1 MVVMEK
7 FPNQR
12 LRSDCLGLCFLLY
25 HFVLHLAILC
35 ESFNHRWVTESLHHH
50 RQCYRVFLWQSVKHN
65 LDRRMHLS
73 RIEQH
78 LEPGQYYFPSMKVT
92 FSWNTSFFFCVW
104 ECHCRKKYTECIDN
118 KARESDA
125 IFWLQMSS
133 FLLWLPVF
141 PSVILKKKKTHR

>member
-12 LRSDCLGLCFLLY
+12 LRSDCLGLCFFLY

-35 ESFNHRWVTESLHHH
+35 ESFNHHWVTESLHHH

-73 RIEQH
+73 RMEQR
-78 LEPGQYYFPSMKVT
+78 LESRQYYFPSMKVT
-92 FSWNTSFFFCVW
+92 FSWNTSFFFSVC
-104 ECHCRKKYTECIDN
+104 
-118 KARESDA
+118 ESA
-125 IFWLQMSS
+125 IAEKNTRNASIIRRVSQMPFSGCKCLVFCYGSPCFLQSS
-133 FLLWLPVF
+133 
-141 PSVILKKKKTHR
+141 